1 MRNVGV
7 KYGSMDGDRYE
18 MDFGDSDSQ
27 ISVIKIIILAFP
39 PSMLFQVIK
48 ETEREREM
56 YLICKATES

>member
-1 MRNVGV
+1 
-7 KYGSMDGDRYE
+7 MDGDRYE

-56 YLICKATES
+56 NLICEATES

>member
-39 PSMLFQVIK
+39 PSIVVKLYSIK
-48 ETEREREM
+48 
-56 YLICKATES
+56 K

>member
-1 MRNVGV
+1 
-7 KYGSMDGDRYE
+7 MDGDRYE

-56 YLICKATES
+56 YLICKAT